1 MSFLTSRV
9 QSTEKNKKTQLLK
22 QGVPPPPDELFY
34 NKLPA
39 GVRKP
44 ETNGFWLPQKAH
56 TKQGLL
62 LKSLQRETVTH
73 TQPFAHV
80 LAFIWSHFSPLLHLL
95 PAFSMENGFH
105 PRAKHS
111 PPPAN
116 PCLRLVWS
124 RKSDAS
130 IIRGRLGRGCSL
142 GPEMEPSFFTIRCV
156 MLRVGRTAQN
166 QNK

>member
-1 MSFLTSRV
+1 MSFLTSLV
-9 QSTEKNKKTQLLK
+9 QRTEKNKKIQMLK
-22 QGVPPPPDELFY
+22 QGVFSPLDELFY

-44 ETNGFWLPQKAH
+44 EINGFWLPQKTH
-56 TKQGLL
+56 TKRGLL
-62 LKSLQRETVTH
+62 LKSLHRETVTH
-73 TQPFAHV
+73 TQPFAHIP
-80 LAFIWSHFSPLLHLL
+80 AFIWSHFSPLLHLL
-95 PAFSMENGFH
+95 PAFSMKNGFH
-105 PRAKHS
+105 PRAKH
-111 PPPAN
+111 PPAN

-124 RKSDAS
+124 QKSDAS

-166 QNK
+166 KNK